1 MARFTPYM
9 KIIATIGLF
18 YFAYALLV
26 FLFQRSLLFPGQYI
40 PASTSGTRYSGF
52 KQIWLQT
59 SYGRVEAWYL
69 TAPGDGRRPA
79 VLCAHG
85 NYELL
90 EHFFPDLLPFRNL
103 GVDVLAV
110 EFPGYGRSEGS
121 PSEDSIIEAF
131 ASAYDWLV
139 KQKTIDA
146 GRIFAYGRSVGGGAV
161 CTLVTRRALSALIV
175 QSTFTDV
182 RQFAWRYLV
191 PPFLA
196 RDPFDNL
203 RAVELFEGP
212 VLIFHGRYDEIIP
225 YRNAVEL
232 SRKAHQA
239 ILVSYDC
246 HHNDCPPDVNGYWQR
261 IRAFLTDNNII
272 SVRKHR

>member
-1 MARFTPYM
+1 MVRFTPYM
-9 KIIATIGLF
+9 KIIATIGIF
-18 YFAYALLV
+18 YLAYALLV
-26 FLFQRSLLFPGQYI
+26 FLLQRSLLFPGQYI
-40 PASTSGTRYSGF
+40 PASTSGVQHLGYE
-52 KQIWLQT
+52 QVWLQT
-59 SYGRVEAWYL
+59 SYGSVEAWYL
-69 TAPGDGRRPA
+69 PAPGDGKRPA
-79 VLCAHG
+79 VICAHG

-131 ASAYDWLV
+131 TAAYDWLL
-139 KQKTIDA
+139 KQEDIDEE
-146 GRIFAYGRSVGGGAV
+146 RIFAYGRSVGGGAV
-161 CTLVTRRALSALIV
+161 CSLVVRRALSALIV

-212 VLIFHGRYDEIIP
+212 VLIFHGRYDKIIP
-225 YRNAVEL
+225 YRNAVAL
-232 SRKAHQA
+232 SRKAHKA
-239 ILVSYDC
+239 VLVTYDC
-246 HHNDCPPDVNGYWQR
+246 HHNDCPPDANAHWRR
-261 IRAFLTDNNII
+261 IRAFLSNNNII
-272 SVRKHR
+272 TVRTSR